1 MSNNGDDQL
10 NESLASASAA
20 GGDQDCD
27 EDKEMQSDDSNS
39 GQKQTEP
46 MNTSNNEESPPSPS
60 TAPSVQL
67 SSLTEMGLDG
77 SVAAKL
83 ATLFTRGKLS
93 IDDLDA
99 RAIDALK
106 QFRSEGMPEIKN

>member
-1 MSNNGDDQL
+1 MSNNSDDQL
-10 NESLASASAA
+10 NESMSASAT
-20 GGDQDCD
+20 GGDQNCD
-27 EDKEMQSDDSNS
+27 EDKEMQSDDSNG
-39 GQKQTEP
+39 GQKQSEP
-46 MNTSNNEESPPSPS
+46 MNTSNNEESPPSPP
-60 TAPSVQL
+60 TAPSAQL

-83 ATLFTRGKLS
+83 ATLFTKGKLS